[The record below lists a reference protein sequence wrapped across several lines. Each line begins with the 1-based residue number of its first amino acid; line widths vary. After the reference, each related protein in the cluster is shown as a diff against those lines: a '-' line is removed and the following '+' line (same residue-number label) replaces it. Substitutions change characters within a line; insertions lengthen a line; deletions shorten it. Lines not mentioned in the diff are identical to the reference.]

1 MYIVLHVVVSV
12 ILLFVI
18 LSTSREEPNMP
29 LQEQKKIYEGVKDKQ
44 VKYIQVLSFQ
54 DLHIFL
60 NELILTFQFISCLC
74 HAW

>member
-54 DLHIFL
+54 D
-60 NELILTFQFISCLC
+60 
-74 HAW
+74 